1 VSTKRLFTGLI
12 WAAAALL
19 AVLATLI
26 WFAPAVMVD
35 VALERAT
42 AGRLRLANASGT
54 FWDGKGRIV
63 LADVLA
69 DVSTSNE
76 FVGDRTVVQGLVLPG
91 ELTWSIRRLPILLGM
106 IDASLRI
113 DGMAAPLRLSGS
125 FNELRLS
132 AGSLN
137 LASMELSKLGSPWNT
152 IRPSALI
159 GLRWN
164 DLTIRSGLFNGKMTI
179 ELRDASSV
187 LTPVQPLGSY
197 QIEVSGNGQ
206 QAVLNLSTLKGPLNL
221 TGTGSWSDRG
231 GLRFLAQAS
240 PDPAERERLQSFL
253 ALVGR
258 REGEK
263 TIIKIGA

>member
-1 VSTKRLFTGLI
+1 MLRWLAWLIAGLV
-12 WAAAALL
+12 
-19 AVLATLI
+19 AVTATLI

-35 VALERAT
+35 VALDRAT

-54 FWDGKGRIV
+54 FWEGRGRVV

-76 FVGDRTVVQGLVLPG
+76 AQGDRTVVQGLVLPG
-91 ELTWSIRRLPILLGM
+91 ELIWSIKRLPVLLGM
-106 IDASLRI
+106 VEASLRF

-125 FNELRLS
+125 LNELRLS
-132 AGSLN
+132 TGSLN
-137 LASMELSKLGSPWNT
+137 LASIELSKLGSPWNT

-164 DLTIRSGLFNGKMTI
+164 DLIIRRGLFEGKMTI

-187 LTPVQPLGSY
+187 LTPVRPLGSY
-197 QIEVSGNGQ
+197 QVDISSNGP
-206 QAVLNLSTLKGPLNL
+206 QADLSLTTLKGPLNL
-221 TGTGSWSDRG
+221 VGSGTWSGRTGV
-231 GLRFLAQAS
+231 RFSAQAT

-258 REGEK
+258 REGDK
-263 TIIKIGA
+263 IIIKIGA

>member
-1 VSTKRLFTGLI
+1 MVS
-12 WAAAALL
+12 
-19 AVLATLI
+19 
-26 WFAPAVMVD
+26 
-35 VALERAT
+35 
-42 AGRLRLANASGT
+42 
-54 FWDGKGRIV
+54 
-63 LADVLA
+63 
-69 DVSTSNE
+69 
-76 FVGDRTVVQGLVLPG
+76 
-91 ELTWSIRRLPILLGM
+91 ILLGM

-113 DGMAAPLRLSGS
+113 DGMPTPLRMSGT

-164 DLTIRSGLFNGKMTI
+164 DLTIRSGLFDGKMTI

-197 QIEVSGNGQ
+197 QIEVSANGP
-206 QAVLNLSTLKGPLNL
+206 QAVLNLTTLKGPLAL

-231 GLRFLAQAS
+231 GLRFLAQAT
-240 PDPAERERLQSFL
+240 PEPAEQERLQSFL
-253 ALVGR
+253 ALIGR
-258 REGEK
+258 KEGEK

>member
-1 VSTKRLFTGLI
+1 M
-12 WAAAALL
+12 

-35 VALERAT
+35 VALDRAT
-42 AGRLRLANASGT
+42 LGRLRLANASGT
-54 FWDGKGRIV
+54 FWEGRGRLV
-63 LADVLA
+63 LADITA
-69 DVSTSNE
+69 GVSTSNE
-76 FVGDRTVVQGLVLPG
+76 LAGDRTVVQGLVLPG
-91 ELTWSIRRLPILLGM
+91 ELTWSIRRMPILLGM
-106 IDASLRI
+106 IDASLRV
-113 DGMAAPLRLSGS
+113 DGMAAPLRMSGS
-125 FNELRLS
+125 FNELRMS

-137 LASMELSKLGSPWNT
+137 LASMELSRLGSPWNT

-164 DLTIRSGLFNGKMTI
+164 DLTIRSGLFDGKMTI

-197 QIEVSGNGQ
+197 QIEVSANGP
-206 QAVLNLSTLKGPLNL
+206 QAVLNLTTLKGPLNL

-231 GLRFLAQAS
+231 GLRFVAQAK
-240 PDPAERERLQSFL
+240 PDPEEQERLQSFL
-253 ALVGR
+253 ALIGR